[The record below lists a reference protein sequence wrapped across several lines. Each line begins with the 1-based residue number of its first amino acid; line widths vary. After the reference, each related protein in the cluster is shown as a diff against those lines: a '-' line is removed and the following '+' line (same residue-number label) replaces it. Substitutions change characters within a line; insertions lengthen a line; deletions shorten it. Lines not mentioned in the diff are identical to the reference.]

1 MIKKV
6 KRWFWGI
13 MSNVAYQIGRL
24 DICELCEE
32 EIVDGP
38 CVGCGRRICMNCD
51 SLYYDD
57 ETLCVECRKDIT
69 PDEEEEDRKL
79 ALANEDDQ

>member
-13 MSNVAYQIGRL
+13 MSNVAYQIGRR

-32 EIVDGP
+32 EVKAVTGYAGGSQLL
-38 CVGCGRRICMNCD
+38 VKAKARAYV
-51 SLYYDD
+51 S
-57 ETLCVECRKDIT
+57 CRC
-69 PDEEEEDRKL
+69 
-79 ALANEDDQ
+79 